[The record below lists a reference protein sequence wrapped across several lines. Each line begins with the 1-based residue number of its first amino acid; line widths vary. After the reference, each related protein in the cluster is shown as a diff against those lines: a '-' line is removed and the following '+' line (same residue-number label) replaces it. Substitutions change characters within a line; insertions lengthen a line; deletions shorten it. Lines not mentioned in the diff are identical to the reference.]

1 MFLLLF
7 GLISISQSHAQDVDY
22 RAKAKKLVAKMSLEE
37 KLFYVPAKPISPQKL
52 FNTGY
57 SYYFYDGWTAWFA

>member
-22 RAKAKKLVAKMSLEE
+22 RTKAKKLVAKMSLEE

-57 SYYFYDGWTAWFA
+57 SYYFYDGWTVWFA